1 MLSAE
6 AVQLYGGACE
16 TSYKVSKILASR
28 AINPCNTLFSSS
40 IMLALRLQRPY
51 TWSVASSKSC
61 SWSVKKI
68 KDQYWKSNGS
78 KVITARLLS
87 TTGENSSDDNGASGS
102 QMAKFL
108 ASRRAF
114 LKDREKGEHLKSHA
128 KGPGG
133 RSGQQ
138 YNSKGQDDN
147 NRNTN
152 YYNNNRH
159 YRKGKTVHK
168 SQHVREGGFHGKS
181 DHVPTRKGG
190 RGKVARNKKGYG
202 QRRTPPFD
210 GGFLY
215 SMGPGGKPQ
224 GMSRILESFYI

>member
-28 AINPCNTLFSSS
+28 AINPCNTLCSSS

-114 LKDREKGEHLKSHA
+114 LKDREKGEHLK
-128 KGPGG
+128 
-133 RSGQQ
+133 
-138 YNSKGQDDN
+138 
-147 NRNTN
+147 
-152 YYNNNRH
+152 
-159 YRKGKTVHK
+159 
-168 SQHVREGGFHGKS
+168 
-181 DHVPTRKGG
+181 
-190 RGKVARNKKGYG
+190 
-202 QRRTPPFD
+202 RRA
-210 GGFLY
+210 
-215 SMGPGGKPQ
+215 
-224 GMSRILESFYI
+224 